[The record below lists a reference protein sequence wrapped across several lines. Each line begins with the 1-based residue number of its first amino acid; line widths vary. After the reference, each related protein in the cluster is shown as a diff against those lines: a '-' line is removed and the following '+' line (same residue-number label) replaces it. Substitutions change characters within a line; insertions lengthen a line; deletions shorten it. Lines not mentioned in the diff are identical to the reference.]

1 MHEFRT
7 HTCGELRKVDV
18 GKEVRVSGW
27 INSVRDHGGVIFID
41 LRDHYGKTQIVID
54 PKMDFYQELDRWRPE
69 TCLCFTGHVVAREES
84 TINPKLATGEIY
96 FGDWS
101 QILVGNWG
109 GLEVIVNPWRL
120 TGGKVE
126 VTVNLYADI
135 AVRNPQGFVT
145 TK

>member
-7 HTCGELRKVDV
+7 HTCGELRKADV

-69 TCLCFTGHVVAREES
+69 TVLCFTGHVVAREES
-84 TINPKLATGEIY
+84 TINPKLATGEIEIAAEQMEVL
-96 FGDWS
+96 GES
-101 QILVGNWG
+101 LLV
-109 GLEVIVNPWRL
+109 LAASLI
-120 TGGKVE
+120 
-126 VTVNLYADI
+126 
-135 AVRNPQGFVT
+135 
-145 TK
+145 